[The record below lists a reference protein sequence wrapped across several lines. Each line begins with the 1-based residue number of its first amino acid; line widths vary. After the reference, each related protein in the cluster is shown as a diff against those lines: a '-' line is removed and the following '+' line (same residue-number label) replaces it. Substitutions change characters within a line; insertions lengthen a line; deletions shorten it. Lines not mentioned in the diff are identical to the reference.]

1 MGGVSKDRGQEPLD
15 VSPLDVVDE
24 VQRHLRILNDIAD
37 SDTDEVERN
46 GRRVRVE
53 EVSPEELQLELSKA
67 MDLINE
73 IKSRMDALQ

>member
-24 VQRHLRILNDIAD
+24 VQRHLRILNAIAD